1 MSNLNEQDIAKI
13 TEAIEETKN
22 KPVEMVCYST
32 DLTIGELLKEWED
45 LIEELSEKEI
55 GLIYLKEYYESE
67 SHKMETTVD
76 FKELYGK
83 NNADIRKHHIK
94 TELADVVEQMTL
106 LKLSIDWINRRISL
120 VHELVQV
127 KRTIMEGRKQ

>member
-1 MSNLNEQDIAKI
+1 MSNLNEEDIAEI
-13 TEAIEETKN
+13 LDGQEIR
-22 KPVEMVCYST
+22 YST

-45 LIEELSEKEI
+45 LIEELTEKEI
-55 GLIYLKEYYESE
+55 ELIHLKEYYESE
-67 SHKMETTVD
+67 SHRIETTVD

-94 TELADVVEQMTL
+94 TELADVVDKMTL

-120 VHELVQV
+120 VRELVQV
-127 KRTIMEGRKQ
+127 KRTIMENKKVRI

>member
-1 MSNLNEQDIAKI
+1 MSNLNEEDIA
-13 TEAIEETKN
+13 EYMEE
-22 KPVEMVCYST
+22 EIRYST

-45 LIEELSEKEI
+45 LIEELTEKEI
-55 GLIYLKEYYESE
+55 ELIHLKEYYESE
-67 SHKMETTVD
+67 SHRIETTVD

-94 TELADVVEQMTL
+94 TELADVVDKMTL

-120 VHELVQV
+120 VRELVQV
-127 KRTIMEGRKQ
+127 KRTIMENKKVRI

>member
-1 MSNLNEQDIAKI
+1 MSNLNEEDIAEI
-13 TEAIEETKN
+13 LEEQE
-22 KPVEMVCYST
+22 VRYST

-45 LIEELSEKEI
+45 LIEELTEKEI
-55 GLIYLKEYYESE
+55 ALIHLKQYYESE
-67 SHKMETTVD
+67 SHRMETTVD

-94 TELADVVEQMTL
+94 TELSDVVDEMTL

-120 VHELVQV
+120 VRELVQV
-127 KRTIMEGRKQ
+127 KRVIMENRK

>member
-1 MSNLNEQDIAKI
+1 MSNLNEEDIAEI
-13 TEAIEETKN
+13 LDGQEIR
-22 KPVEMVCYST
+22 YST

-45 LIEELSEKEI
+45 LIEDLTEKEI
-55 GLIYLKEYYESE
+55 ELIHLKEYYESE
-67 SHKMETTVD
+67 SHRIETTVD

-94 TELADVVEQMTL
+94 TELADVVDKMTL

-120 VHELVQV
+120 VRELVQV
-127 KRTIMEGRKQ
+127 KRTIMENKKVRI

>member
-1 MSNLNEQDIAKI
+1 MSNLNEQDIA
-13 TEAIEETKN
+13 EYMEEEE
-22 KPVEMVCYST
+22 VRYST

-45 LIEELSEKEI
+45 LIEELTEKEI
-55 GLIYLKEYYESE
+55 ELIHLKKHYETE
-67 SHKMETTVD
+67 SHRIETTVD
-76 FKELYGK
+76 FKEIYGK

-120 VHELVQV
+120 VRELVQV
-127 KRTIMEGRKQ
+127 KRVIMENKK